1 MQVQAHRSYYCMLCI
16 EWATSWRRR
25 LIHPKKSFGSA
36 GFFYAPLCGSPPPSL
51 SSSISIG
58 QKIYCSRSNWADHLL
73 LSNLKKHVMSP
84 VNTAAT
90 SLVCNDYYSYPES
103 MIRLMAGW
111 KELGITTS
119 SLMTEFTIVLV
130 VKHHCTNQPPSLTL
144 VVAGLLSTRVS
155 LGPLFARQ
163 TQMVG
168 ELKSPV
174 QLAVDT

>member
-90 SLVCNDYYSYPES
+90 SLVRVPIITDPEPVVFSSMRCLWYAPVINTYFLLSFFLLSLHAFNAWTSFWQDFQFLSVLTRQSCND
-103 MIRLMAGW
+103 
-111 KELGITTS
+111 K
-119 SLMTEFTIVLV
+119 
-130 VKHHCTNQPPSLTL
+130 
-144 VVAGLLSTRVS
+144 
-155 LGPLFARQ
+155 
-163 TQMVG
+163 
-168 ELKSPV
+168 
-174 QLAVDT
+174 